1 MNRFFKKTLGA
12 VCLLIAGLGLTAPPV
27 NAQDWPTKPITLIV
41 PFPPGGFADNV
52 TRAVSA
58 ELSKALGQSVVV
70 DNRAGAG
77 GRIGT
82 TAIINAPKDGYTIG
96 LGVPATLS
104 LLPVIDPK
112 FANLSQQY
120 APISMGVRG
129 YLAIAVNP
137 AKKPFSTLKDF
148 VEYGKTHPGKLAYG
162 TPGAGTSFNLWGEVI
177 ADAAGF
183 KALHVPYKG
192 ESPAVT
198 DLLGGQIDFMLVT
211 GAAKAYVD
219 SGKLR
224 VLATTGPERWS
235 AFPNAPTLK
244 EAGIAAGVVASGWM
258 GFIAPA
264 GTPKPV
270 LEKLNA
276 ALVTALR
283 QPAVEQVLV
292 TQGYAVVAGKPEQ
305 LSDTVRGEVKQ
316 FGDIIKAGKVTL
328 E

>member
-1 MNRFFKKTLGA
+1 MNRFFNKALGA
-12 VCLLIAGLGLTAPPV
+12 VCALIAGLGLTAPP
-27 NAQDWPTKPITLIV
+27 AQAADWPTKPITLIV
-41 PFPPGGFADNV
+41 PFPPGGFTDNV
-52 TRAVSA
+52 TRAVSS
-58 ELSKALGQSVVV
+58 ELSKALGQPVVV

-82 TAIINAPKDGYTIG
+82 QAILNAPKDGYTIG

-112 FANLSQQY
+112 FANLSAQY
-120 APISMGVRG
+120 APITMGVRG

-137 AKKPFSTLKDF
+137 TKRPFFTLKDF
-148 VEYGKTHPGKLAYG
+148 VEYGRAHPGKLAYG

-183 KALHVPYKG
+183 KPLHVPYKG
-192 ESPAVT
+192 EAPAIT
-198 DLLGGQIDFMLVT
+198 DLLGGQIDFMLIT
-211 GAAKAYVD
+211 GSAKAHVD

-235 AFPNAPTLK
+235 AFPNVPTLK
-244 EAGIAAGVVASGWM
+244 ELGVAGGVVASGWM

-270 LEKLNA
+270 LGRLHA

-283 QPAVEQVLV
+283 QPSVEQVLA
-292 TQGYAVVAGKPEQ
+292 TQGYSIVAGQPEQ
-305 LSDTVRGEVKQ
+305 LSETVKGEIRQ
-316 FGDIIKAGKVTL
+316 FGDIVKAGKVTL